1 MKRKVGIIV
10 ATCMVVFLVLVGVLV
25 GKGPTAQTPA
35 SAEAPTTTAAVEDN
49 AAADESA
56 GADAAADAAGDG
68 GSATGGPSP
77 SAWMFAD
84 LTKDDIPTVDD
95 SAAGTGYVADEVL
108 VLFADGTDADTAQAA
123 LAQAGLSVP
132 DDELEQDLEA
142 GALVSAQ
149 ITDGSTVNTA
159 LDKLRAAGDELAYA
173 QPDYLYQLADD
184 EPAQGEAADEL
195 AEAAAETD
203 AAAAATTVND
213 KYASSQWYLDA
224 INAYDAWD
232 LQKTDQAVAV
242 AVIDS
247 GVDGTHE
254 DLKNNLVAGYNSVD
268 YSSDYDDHWGH
279 GTHVAGIIAAQANN
293 NVGIAGVSY
302 NARVI
307 PVAAGYL
314 DGSSENILFRTEG
327 IVEAYAYLLRDADHN
342 GTSDLVENYKLRVI
356 NMSLGGLGWD
366 DEAMLKSITAADQA
380 GILTVCSAGNDNT
393 DEPNYPSDFEPCMSV
408 IALAQSYDDSLVRSD
423 FSNYGDAKDIA
434 APGSYILSTYNRS
447 YYYGEIYTYMDGT
460 SMASPVVAGCAAEVF
475 AANPS
480 LTPEAVKSLLEETA
494 QDLGTPGFD
503 NDTAWGCVDLYAAV
517 RKARGLATDTF
528 TVTIKGDAHSRV
540 SDGTKTA
547 ATLTEQVGANKKP
560 TGAYTIVPDGDYT
573 VVGFVDQ
580 DGNAVGDIADAT
592 ITADTTYTACCV
604 KAASDDVTTLM
615 LAISADSRQPMLNLV
630 PTGTVT
636 IDWGDGTSQTEEPST
651 TQDVFVR
658 KAQEYGAPGIYT
670 VTISSDKPYT
680 LGSGS
685 DDYDGLL
692 FYPYDDSLLYVK
704 TASNARLKNART
716 GSYRRSSFSGCSN
729 LVTADLS
736 TCDMTGV
743 TSLFNLF
750 SGCGKLSTLDISGLN
765 TAQVTSMYYMFR
777 GCSSLKQI
785 DLSKFDTSHVT
796 DMSGMFQGCSSLT
809 SLDVTYLNT
818 VSVTDMSGMFQDC
831 SSLTSLDV
839 TYLNTVSVTDMGG
852 MFQGCTSLTSLNF
865 PQQFVTNKATSM
877 YGMFQD
883 CTSLKSISG
892 LSHFDTSNAEYLA
905 EMFSGCKALTSVD
918 LSGFKNTNAGSLAS
932 MFKGCES
939 LTSLTLPE
947 GFVTLKATDLS
958 GLFSG
963 CKSLT
968 QIEGLEHFNTS
979 NVTDMSDMFK
989 GCKSLT
995 TLDLRSFDMS
1005 QVTSMSQLFWGCNAL
1020 KTLELPQDIDTSQ
1033 VTSMKH
1039 LFDGRRSLTAVD
1051 VSKFNTAKVTD
1062 MYAMFG
1068 NCQSL
1073 TELDVSHFDTSQ
1085 VTTMVNMFWNCKA
1098 LTSLDVSNFD
1108 TSNVQYLRWMFQ
1120 DCSGL
1125 RTLTLGVNF
1134 KTSKCTDFTEMF
1146 QNCSSLTSLSLP
1158 AGFDTSQGTIFKGMF
1173 QGCGSLTS
1181 LDTSCLNLAKA
1192 GDASYLFQGCSAL
1205 TSLDLSK
1212 SGAMKPGALTEAFA
1226 DCTALKTLNIANLDT
1241 TETLYVK
1248 DLCKNDT
1255 SLQTVTVGD
1264 GIDFD
1269 GVGTYADEKFQIVS
1283 PVGTWQNVDTK
1294 AYYASAD
1301 LPARTAATYTA
1312 AEKPV
1317 APDNPDQP
1325 AQPTDISGATVTL
1338 SSTSY
1343 TYDGTAKK
1351 PGVTVTLAGQRL
1363 AEGTDYTVSY
1373 ANNVNAGTATVTV
1386 TGKGSYTG
1394 AATASFTITKPTTPD
1409 NPDQPTQ
1416 PTQPS
1421 TPTVSSVPMYRLYNP
1436 NSGEH
1441 FYTAKSPERDNLV
1454 SVGWNYEGVGWTAP
1468 STGDP
1473 VYRLY
1478 NPNAGDHHYTTSV
1491 SERDSLVAV
1500 GWNYEGVGWYSGGSR
1515 PLWRQYNPNATSGA
1529 HNYTTSKDENDHLVS
1544 LGWRYEGIGWYGL

>member
-447 YYYGEIYTYMDGT
+447 YYYGEKYTYMDGT

-480 LTPEAVKSLLEETA
+480 LTPEEVKSLLEETA

-503 NDTAWGCVDLYAAV
+503 TDTAWGCVDLYAAV
-517 RKARGLATDTF
+517 RKAKGFATDTF

-540 SDGTKTA
+540 SNGTATA
-547 ATLTEQVGANKKP
+547 ASFTERVGANKKP

-636 IDWGDGTSQTEEPST
+636 IDWGDGTRQTVDASSI
-651 TQDVFVR
+651 DV
-658 KAQEYGAPGIYT
+658 PGYAWVTKGEDYAASGVYT
-670 VTISSDKPYT
+670 VTISSDEPYT
-680 LGSGS
+680 LGGGS
-685 DDYDGLL
+685 DR
-692 FYPYDDSLLYVK
+692 SLSLIESSCSNDLHYVK
-704 TASNARLKNART
+704 TASNARL
-716 GSYRRSSFSGCSN
+716 GRSSFENCSN

-736 TCDMTGV
+736 ACDMTDV
-743 TSLFNLF
+743 TSLAFLF
-750 SGCGKLSTLDISGLN
+750 FGCRHLSKLDISGLK
-765 TAQVTSMYYMFR
+765 TSN
-777 GCSSLKQI
+777 
-785 DLSKFDTSHVT
+785 VT
-796 DMSGMFQGCSSLT
+796 DMNYMFQGCSSLASVDLTGFDT
-809 SLDVTYLNT
+809 SK
-818 VSVTDMSGMFQDC
+818 VTDMSCMFNGCRALALADLSGFDFSNVTDANCMFYEC
-831 SSLTSLDV
+831 SSLTSVVFPQTFQANKITNMGWMFYDCSSLQTISNLKSLDTSAV
-839 TYLNTVSVTDMGG
+839 TNMWSMFYGCGALTSLDLSAFNTANVTDMRY
-852 MFQGCTSLTSLNF
+852 MF
-865 PQQFVTNKATSM
+865 
-877 YGMFQD
+877 D
-883 CTSLKSISG
+883 
-892 LSHFDTSNAEYLA
+892 
-905 EMFSGCKALTSVD
+905 GCKALTKIAGLEHFDTSKV
-918 LSGFKNTNAGSLAS
+918 TN
-932 MFKGCES
+932 MFYMFNDCAA
-939 LTSLTLPE
+939 LTSLN
-947 GFVTLKATDLS
+947 LS
-958 GLFSG
+958 SFDTSNITSMDHLFSG
-963 CKSLT
+963 CSALKTLTLPQNIDTSKVTTMNCLFDDCQSL
-968 QIEGLEHFNTS
+968 ESLDVSKFDTS
-979 NVTDMSDMFK
+979 NVTVMNEMFSD
-989 GCKSLT
+989 CQLLESL
-995 TLDLRSFDMS
+995 
-1005 QVTSMSQLFWGCNAL
+1005 
-1020 KTLELPQDIDTSQ
+1020 
-1033 VTSMKH
+1033 
-1039 LFDGRRSLTAVD
+1039 D
-1051 VSKFNTAKVTD
+1051 VSKFDTSKVTG
-1062 MYAMFG
+1062 MSAMFG

-1073 TELDVSHFDTSQ
+1073 KSLDVSHFDTSQ
-1085 VTTMVNMFWNCKA
+1085 VTTMVNMFWNCKG
-1098 LTSLDVSNFD
+1098 LTKLDVSNFD
-1108 TSNVQYLRWMFQ
+1108 TSNVQYMRGMFQ

-1125 RTLTLGVNF
+1125 RELKLGANF
-1134 KTSKCTDFTEMF
+1134 KTSKCADFTEMF
-1146 QNCSSLTSLSLP
+1146 QNCSSLSTLSLP
-1158 AGFDTSQGTIFKGMF
+1158 ASSDTSQGTVFRGMF
-1173 QGCGSLTS
+1173 QGCAALTS
-1181 LDTSCLNLAKA
+1181 LDTSRLNLAKA
-1192 GDASYLFQGCSAL
+1192 SDASYLFQGCLSL
-1205 TSLDLSK
+1205 TTLDLSK
-1212 SGAMKPGALTEAFA
+1212 CGATREAGRPDRGLRGLHRTRDPQHRQPRYDLDDLSPG
-1226 DCTALKTLNIANLDT
+1226 
-1241 TETLYVK
+1241 
-1248 DLCKNDT
+1248 
-1255 SLQTVTVGD
+1255 SLQ
-1264 GIDFD
+1264 
-1269 GVGTYADEKFQIVS
+1269 E
-1283 PVGTWQNVDTK
+1283 
-1294 AYYASAD
+1294 
-1301 LPARTAATYTA
+1301 RH
-1312 AEKPV
+1312 V
-1317 APDNPDQP
+1317 APDRHGGRRDRLRRRGHLRGREVPDREP
-1325 AQPTDISGATVTL
+1325 
-1338 SSTSY
+1338 
-1343 TYDGTAKK
+1343 
-1351 PGVTVTLAGQRL
+1351 RRHL
-1363 AEGTDYTVSY
+1363 AERGHEGLLRLGRPARAHGRHLHRGREARGPGQSRPARAAHRHFRCHGHAFEHVLYLRRHGKE
-1373 ANNVNAGTATVTV
+1373 AGRHRDPGGPEAR
-1386 TGKGSYTG
+1386 GGHG
-1394 AATASFTITKPTTPD
+1394 L
-1409 NPDQPTQ
+1409 
-1416 PTQPS
+1416 
-1421 TPTVSSVPMYRLYNP
+1421 YRL
-1436 NSGEH
+1436 
-1441 FYTAKSPERDNLV
+1441 V
-1454 SVGWNYEGVGWTAP
+1454 C
-1468 STGDP
+1468 
-1473 VYRLY
+1473 
-1478 NPNAGDHHYTTSV
+1478 
-1491 SERDSLVAV
+1491 
-1500 GWNYEGVGWYSGGSR
+1500 
-1515 PLWRQYNPNATSGA
+1515 Q
-1529 HNYTTSKDENDHLVS
+1529 
-1544 LGWRYEGIGWYGL
+1544 